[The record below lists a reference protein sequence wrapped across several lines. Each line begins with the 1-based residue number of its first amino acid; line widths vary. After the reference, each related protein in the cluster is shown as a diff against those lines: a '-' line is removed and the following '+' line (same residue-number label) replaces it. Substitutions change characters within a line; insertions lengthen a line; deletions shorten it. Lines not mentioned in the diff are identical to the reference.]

1 MITIN
6 NLSYAYGKNIVLDGI
21 TMNLKPG
28 NIYGLLGENGVGK
41 TTLLTLL
48 CGLKKPLTG
57 NIDIDGYRPY
67 GRKPGFLSNI
77 YYLSDD
83 PADSSLQPMQYAA
96 AYGQFWQG
104 FDMKKFT
111 ELLALFEVPVN
122 NSMDKMSTGELKKTH
137 ISFALACSCRYI
149 LMDEPTNG
157 LDIPSK
163 TQFRKALMHYT
174 ADESTLLISTH
185 QVKDLENVIDPIII
199 LDRREVLLN
208 ASVADITAKLFFDY
222 GSNLQTEALYSEM
235 MPGGSI
241 QVLPNSEGRD
251 SKLNLEALFN
261 AVHKNKDWFRTNFG
275 ANQNQAN
282 L

>member
-57 NIDIDGYRPY
+57 SIDIDGYRPY

-77 YYLSDD
+77 YYLSDE

-111 ELLALFEVPVN
+111 ELLALFEVPVGN
-122 NSMDKMSTGELKKTH
+122 RMDKMSTGELKKTH

-222 GSNLQTEALYSEM
+222 GSDLQTEALYSEL

-261 AVHKNKDWFRTNFG
+261 AVHKNKDWFRADFG